1 MPANPKCP
9 ICKRPL
15 KAGRATPSYP
25 FCTPRCKLIDLGN
38 WLGDNYVIAD
48 KPLPEL
54 EGLTDE
60 ELAALL
66 REPS

>member
-1 MPANPKCP
+1 MPPTPKCP
-9 ICKRPL
+9 ICRRPL
-15 KAGRATPSYP
+15 KAGRATETYP
-25 FCTPRCKLIDLGN
+25 FCNPRCKLIDLGN

>member
-1 MPANPKCP
+1 MSATSKCP

-15 KAGRATPSYP
+15 SAGLATPSYP
-25 FCTPRCKLIDLGN
+25 FCTPRCKLIDLGS
-38 WLGDNYVIAD
+38 WLSDRYVIAD

-54 EGLTDE
+54 EDLTDE

>member
-1 MPANPKCP
+1 MAAPPKCP

-15 KAGRATPSYP
+15 AAGLAAPDYP
-25 FCTPRCKLIDLGN
+25 FCTPRCKLIDLGS
-38 WLGDNYVIAD
+38 WLGNRYVIAD

>member
-1 MPANPKCP
+1 MSATSKCP

-15 KAGRATPSYP
+15 PAGLATPSYP
-25 FCTPRCKLIDLGN
+25 FCTPRCKLIDLGS
-38 WLGDNYVIAD
+38 WLSDRYVIAD

-54 EGLTDE
+54 EDLTEE